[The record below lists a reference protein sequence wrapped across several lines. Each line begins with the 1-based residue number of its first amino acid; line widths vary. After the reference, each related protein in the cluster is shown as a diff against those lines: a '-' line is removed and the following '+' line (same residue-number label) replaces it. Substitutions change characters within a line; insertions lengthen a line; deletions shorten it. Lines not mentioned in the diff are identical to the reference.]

1 MFDRVVVARDLADVS
16 GAVLARAGEVVS
28 VTSVRGAARAAVP
41 GRRLPLARSAVASD
55 LHLPLAEA
63 PFRHLFRGEE
73 VRSAVARVVLSAR
86 LPPVLFEELRAM
98 QATDPA
104 RYRHAVATAAVTA
117 RLLMAA
123 VGEAPALPDLAAAGL
138 LHDLGMRHVP
148 LSLARSSGGLDAEG
162 TRLLA
167 AHPLLGALHL
177 ARHLGAHPAVEAA
190 LCHHW
195 KSGAGYPAL
204 ARSPSRSVEVVG
216 VASAFVALTQ
226 ARPYRSG
233 AYDARG
239 AADVLIDEA
248 RAGHAD
254 RGTVRLLVHALRGS
268 KGDSR
273 SVLFGRQRVG
283 QAPAVNRH
291 TPIAPTAAAL

>member
-1 MFDRVVVARDLADVS
+1 MFDRVVLASDLVDAT
-16 GAVLARAGEVVS
+16 GAALAGAGEVVS
-28 VTSVRGAARAAVP
+28 VASVHEAARAARPQARV
-41 GRRLPLARSAVASD
+41 PLARSAVAND
-55 LHLPLAEA
+55 LHLPLAEP

-86 LPPVLFEELRAM
+86 LPPALFEELAALRA
-98 QATDPA
+98 ADPG

-117 RLLMAA
+117 RLLMVA
-123 VGEAPALPDLAAAGL
+123 VGDAPALPDLAAAGL

-148 LSLARSSGGLDAEG
+148 PAVARAAGALDREG
-162 TRLLA
+162 TRALA
-167 AHPLLGALHL
+167 AHPLLGGLHL

-190 LCHHW
+190 LAHHW

-226 ARPYRSG
+226 PRPYRSCPF
-233 AYDARG
+233 DARG

-248 RAGHAD
+248 RARLAD
-254 RGTVRLLVHALRGS
+254 PSTVRLLVHALRGGS
-268 KGDSR
+268 GESR
-273 SVLFGRQRVG
+273 GVRFGRQRVG
-283 QAPAVNRH
+283 QAPLVNRH